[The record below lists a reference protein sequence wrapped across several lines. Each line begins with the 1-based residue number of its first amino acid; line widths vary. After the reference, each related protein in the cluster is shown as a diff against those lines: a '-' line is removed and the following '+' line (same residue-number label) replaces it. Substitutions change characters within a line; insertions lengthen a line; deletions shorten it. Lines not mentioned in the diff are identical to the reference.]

1 MPSYIYQEANN
12 FEVRVVKCDS
22 AQFQRSTESVESNVS
37 IHVNYLGRE
46 KQQWQ
51 MLKHI
56 FDACK
61 SVTRLQG

>member
-12 FEVRVVKCDS
+12 FEVRVVKYDS

-51 MLKHI
+51 MF
-56 FDACK
+56 FDTCE